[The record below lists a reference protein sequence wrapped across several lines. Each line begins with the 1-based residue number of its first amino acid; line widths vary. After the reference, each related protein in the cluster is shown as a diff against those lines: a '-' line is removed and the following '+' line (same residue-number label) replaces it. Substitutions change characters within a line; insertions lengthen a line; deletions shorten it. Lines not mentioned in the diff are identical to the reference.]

1 MRTTQVFV
9 CGGGPAG
16 LAVAIASRSQ
26 GLDVVVADCFKPP
39 VDKACGEGL
48 MPDGLAALAALGVTL
63 PADKTGVFQGIRFVE
78 GRRWVEAHFSR
89 GPGRGIRR
97 TVLHELLHQRAL
109 ALGVK
114 FLWSTQ
120 VLGVQK
126 NVVQTG
132 NEEIR
137 TDWIVGADGLQSR
150 IRDWSGL
157 GRGKR
162 LSRRIGLRQ
171 HFKMRPWDEFMEVHW
186 CDLGQAYVTPV
197 GPEEICVV
205 VVGRERFRS
214 VEASLSWLPEL
225 AERLQGAE
233 VESAQRGAITE
244 GCFYDQVTS
253 GCTALVGDASGSVD
267 AIAGQG
273 LALSFLQARELAAAL
288 SQGDLSLYEQAHR
301 RIRRVPIFMSRS
313 MLLLDRSGVARR
325 WIQSVFSRDPRI
337 FEQMLSVHAGIVPL
351 TILGNSGILSLGLQI
366 LAAQEVWGCVQRL

>member
-1 MRTTQVFV
+1 MRTTEVFV

-16 LAVAIASRSQ
+16 LAAAIASRSQ
-26 GLDVVVADCFKPP
+26 GFDVVVADCFKPP
-39 VDKACGEGL
+39 IDKACGEGL
-48 MPDGLAALAALGVTL
+48 MPDGLAALAALGVNL
-63 PADKTGVFQGIRFVE
+63 PADETGVFQGIRFVE
-78 GRRWVEAHFSR
+78 GGRSVEAHFPR

-109 ALGVK
+109 ASGVK

-126 NVVQTG
+126 NVVRTG
-132 NEEIR
+132 EEEIR
-137 TDWIVGADGLQSR
+137 ADWIVGADGLQSR

-157 GRGKR
+157 GPGKR

-171 HFKMRPWDEFMEVHW
+171 HFKVRPWDEFMEVHW

-197 GPEEICVV
+197 SAEEICVV

-214 VEASLSWLPEL
+214 VDASLSWFPEL
-225 AERLQGAE
+225 AERLRGAE

-244 GCFYDQVTS
+244 GCFYDRVTS

-273 LALSFLQARELAAAL
+273 LALSFLQARELATAL
-288 SQGDLSLYEQAHR
+288 SEGDLGLYEQAHR
-301 RIRRVPIFMSRS
+301 RIHRVPIFMSRS
-313 MLLLDRSGVARR
+313 MLLLDRFGVMRQWMQRAFY
-325 WIQSVFSRDPRI
+325 SDPQI

-351 TILGNSGILSLGLQI
+351 TVLGSSGILSLGLQI
-366 LAAQEVWGCVQRL
+366 LAA